1 MAIVRVGRNPEPRTS
16 ENNSMT
22 VRELKKRLAGA
33 SDDGEV
39 QIMVIGETGTVATHP
54 VDHVGLRDPES
65 HSYGPMP
72 EVVIVSGDIPPEIA
86 SQERG

>member
-1 MAIVRVGRNPEPRTS
+1 MANVRVGRDPKPSTS
-16 ENNSMT
+16 ENESMT
-22 VRELKKRLAGA
+22 VRELKERLAGA
-33 SDDGEV
+33 SEDGEV
-39 QIMVIGETGTVATHP
+39 QIMVIGETGTVDTHK

-65 HSYGPMP
+65 HSYGQMP